1 MMLSQIL
8 NYLLLTTRIISEG
21 RRLMIVIYRCI
32 SFCCLN
38 FLRSTVVAHFSSILR
53 VHQITLFISGVS
65 DSVSLDW
72 GFVFHCSVAQ
82 LCPMFCD
89 AVDCSMPSFSVFHH
103 VPGAYSNSC
112 PLSQWYH
119 PTILSSVTPFSS
131 SLQSFPASG
140 SFLMSQLSSWGGQS
154 TGASVSASVLPMN
167 RQRWYPLTGLICLQS
182 KRTLKSLL
190 HGMGLE
196 FVFIAKFQMMAILL
210 IRGIIVLLLW
220 IIKILMSIFKA
231 MNVFSLCMDF
241 SNYEVYVLSYLKTSH
256 LF

>member
-1 MMLSQIL
+1 
-8 NYLLLTTRIISEG
+8 
-21 RRLMIVIYRCI
+21 MIVIYRCI
-32 SFCCLN
+32 LFCCLN
-38 FLRSTVVAHFSSILR
+38 FLRSTVVARFSSILR

-65 DSVSLDW
+65 DSVSGL
-72 GFVFHCSVAQ
+72 G
-82 LCPMFCD
+82 LCF
-89 AVDCSMPSFSVFHH
+89 SLFSSSFMSDVLWCCGLQHAKLLCLS
-103 VPGAYSNSC
+103 AYSNSC
-112 PLSQWYH
+112 PLSQWCH

-154 TGASVSASVLPMN
+154 TGASVSASVLPIN
-167 RQRWYPLTGLICLQS
+167 RQRWYPLTGLSCLQF

-196 FVFIAKFQMMAILL
+196 FAFIANFQMMPILL
-210 IRGIIVLLLW
+210 IWGIIVLLLW
-220 IIKILMSIFKA
+220 ITKILMRIFKA